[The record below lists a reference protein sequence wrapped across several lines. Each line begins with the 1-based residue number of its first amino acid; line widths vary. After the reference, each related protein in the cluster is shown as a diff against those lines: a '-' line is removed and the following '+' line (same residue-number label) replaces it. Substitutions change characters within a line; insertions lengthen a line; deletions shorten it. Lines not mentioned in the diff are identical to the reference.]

1 MAATIRHRPT
11 QARVA
16 ALAVV
21 LVAAAIGL
29 SQAGAQEPASRRD
42 GWMPD
47 VAERVEDLRRRTEQD
62 ARAEDAADRDEVQW
76 WRSVA
81 AAPVLGRL
89 P

>member
-1 MAATIRHRPT
+1 MGKAIRQHLATT
-11 QARVA
+11 RVV
-16 ALAVV
+16 ALAVA
-21 LVAAAIGL
+21 LVAAASGL

-81 AAPVLGRL
+81 AAPALGRL

>member
-1 MAATIRHRPT
+1 MAATTRHHLT
-11 QARVA
+11 KASIAAIA
-16 ALAVV
+16 AL
-21 LVAAAIGL
+21 LVAAASGF
-29 SQAGAQEPASRRD
+29 SQAGAQEPATRGD

-62 ARAEDAADRDEVQW
+62 ARAEDAAARDEVQW